1 MIKLDK
7 MDIENTND
15 IVVTILTL
23 AYNHEPYIRQCL
35 DGIVMQ
41 QTTFKFELLIHD
53 DASTDGTADIIREY
67 ESKYPNI
74 IKPIYQKENQYSKKI
89 PIGVTYLYPRAK
101 GKYIALCEGD
111 DYWTDP
117 LKLQKQVDFLEA
129 NPEYVMCSHR
139 FKLYNQEEQTFK
151 SDWYT
156 NVISD
161 VVYDLKT
168 LINGYWYHHP
178 LSVLFRNSALHIDI
192 YNSYPI
198 HMDAVLFFH
207 LLKKGKGVLLNEDWA
222 VYRIHR
228 GGIWSMATRNNQ
240 LKQEFIAR
248 LGICKIEHT
257 KDAASFLRTQFTKD
271 ISRKWMI
278 KECKIMFKTFCI
290 MSKYFG
296 FLSTLRIFGNKIFFN
311 KPFHN

>member
-41 QTTFKFELLIHD
+41 QTTFTFELLIHD

-129 NPEYVMCSHR
+129 NPEYVMCTHM
-139 FKLYNQEEQTFK
+139 FKNYNESNK
-151 SDWYT
+151 SYT
-156 NVISD
+156 DFYNFY
-161 VVYDLKT
+161 YDLIYDLNHYILRKDWVTQPLT
-168 LINGYWYHHP
+168 LM
-178 LSVLFRNSALHIDI
+178 FRSSALELNEYMKYSNAKDVTLCYHI
-192 YNSYPI
+192 
-198 HMDAVLFFH
+198 LG
-207 LLKKGKGVLLNEDWA
+207 KGKGILLKDVMG
-222 VYRIHR
+222 VYRIHE
-228 GGIWSMATRNNQ
+228 GGIWQGVPKVLRIKNEIETV
-240 LKQEFIAR
+240 
-248 LGICKIEHT
+248 LGIYYI
-257 KDAASFLRTQFTKD
+257 DKD
-271 ISRKWMI
+271 IVSSNLVKNTLLSFGYLGLSFFKKHFILYLKCLCAIYSKLGI
-278 KECKIMFKTFCI
+278 KECFFTMNKTAN
-290 MSKYFG
+290 YF
-296 FLSTLRIFGNKIFFN
+296 LA
-311 KPFHN
+311 